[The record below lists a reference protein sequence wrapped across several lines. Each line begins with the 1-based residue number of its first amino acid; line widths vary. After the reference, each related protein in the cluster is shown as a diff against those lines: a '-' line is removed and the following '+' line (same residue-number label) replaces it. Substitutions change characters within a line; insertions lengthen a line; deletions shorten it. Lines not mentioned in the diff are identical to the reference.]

1 VDFEKY
7 YTKALGSA
15 ATTILI
21 DKKVDCPTGKGLLIS
36 EKPFADFNKLT
47 RHFRPEQNNMGHN
60 IETEIDESSWI
71 APNVSVG
78 EHVKIGKHCV
88 IHPGVVIQS
97 HTIIG
102 NNVIIGPNTV
112 IGHYAFYYKK
122 SAEGFNRMHS
132 CGRTIIE
139 DDVEIG
145 ALCTI
150 DKGVSGDT
158 IIGKGTKIDN
168 QVHIG
173 HDTVI
178 GQHCLFAAHVGVAGC
193 VTIQDRVTCWGQVGI
208 ASDVIIEE
216 GVTILAQSGV
226 NKTLSA
232 GKTYF
237 GSPAGDARLK
247 FREMAAIKKLP
258 ELLESL

>member
-1 VDFEKY
+1 M
-7 YTKALGSA
+7 
-15 ATTILI
+15 
-21 DKKVDCPTGKGLLIS
+21 
-36 EKPFADFNKLT
+36 
-47 RHFRPEQNNMGHN
+47 FRPEVNDPGT
-60 IETEIDESSWI
+60 TENTLIDPSSWI
-71 APNVSVG
+71 APNVFVG
-78 EHVKIGKHCV
+78 SDVKIGKNCV
-88 IHPGVVIQS
+88 IHAGAVIQS

-102 NNVIIGPNTV
+102 DEVIIGPNSV

-122 SAEGFNRMHS
+122 TDDGFNRMHS

-139 DDVEIG
+139 DKVEIG

-158 IIGKGTKIDN
+158 IIGYGTKIDN

-173 HDTVI
+173 HDTVV
-178 GQHCLFAAHVGVAGC
+178 GKHCLFAAHVGVAGC

-208 ASDVIIEE
+208 ASDIVIEE
-216 GVTILAQSGV
+216 GVTVLAQSGV
-226 NKTLSA
+226 NKSLSA

-258 ELLESL
+258 EIIESL